1 MEMYKEIYVVFM
13 FAYATFSLQPM
24 NQGAIL
30 IFNYCCLRN
39 TFCKAIAA
47 IEGDSSD
54 ESETNRWKNFWR
66 GFQMPLRTFLRI
78 LDAIMNIFDSLK
90 KAKISTNDN
99 RSLGEI
105 DSNLLV

>member
-13 FAYATFSLQPM
+13 FAHATLVLQPM
-24 NQGAIL
+24 NPGAIL
-30 IFNYCCLRN
+30 ILNYYYLRN

-54 ESETNRWKNFWR
+54 ESEINRLKNFQR
-66 GFQMPLRTFLRI
+66 EFQMPLRTFLRI
-78 LDAIMNIFDSLK
+78 LDVIMNIFDSWK
-90 KAKISTNDN
+90 KAKISTNVN

-105 DSNLLV
+105 DSNLL